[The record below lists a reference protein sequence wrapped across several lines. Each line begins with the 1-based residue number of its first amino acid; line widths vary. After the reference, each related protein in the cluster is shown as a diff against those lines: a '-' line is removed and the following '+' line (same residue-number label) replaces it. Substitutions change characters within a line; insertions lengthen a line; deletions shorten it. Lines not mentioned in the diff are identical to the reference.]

1 MCNAWPGRVCNGC
14 RVRGNVTVSG
24 VGDTLRGVKIG
35 YGRVST
41 RDQHP
46 DAQHDALAAVGCDQ
60 IFLDVV
66 SGKLARRP
74 ELDKALLSAN
84 RAGDQIVVTKL
95 DRLGRSL
102 EHLIEL
108 SNTLAA
114 RGVDLV
120 VLDQGIDTSTAVGRM
135 FFQILGAIAEFEH
148 ALMSER
154 TMDGLAAARARGR
167 TGGQKPKLGPRQ
179 VALAAAM
186 YAELGADGKRRYTV
200 DQIAAEFGVTRPT
213 IYRHLSAAS
222 VAKTQE

>member
-1 MCNAWPGRVCNGC
+1 MR
-14 RVRGNVTVSG
+14 
-24 VGDTLRGVKIG
+24 IG

-46 DAQHDALAAVGCDQ
+46 EAQHDALTVAGCDEV
-60 IFLDVV
+60 FVDKT
-66 SGKLARRP
+66 SGTLARRP

-84 RAGDQIVVTKL
+84 RAGDHLVVTKL

-108 SNTLAA
+108 SKQLQAKQ
-114 RGVDLV
+114 VDLV

-148 ALMSER
+148 ALLSER
-154 TMDGLAAARARGR
+154 TIDGLTAARARGR

-179 VALAAAM
+179 VSLAREM
-186 YAELGADGKRRYTV
+186 YEETGDDGRRRYTV
-200 DQIAAEFGVTRPT
+200 AQIAAEFGVTRPT
-213 IYRHLSAAS
+213 VYRHLAESS
-222 VAKTQE
+222 